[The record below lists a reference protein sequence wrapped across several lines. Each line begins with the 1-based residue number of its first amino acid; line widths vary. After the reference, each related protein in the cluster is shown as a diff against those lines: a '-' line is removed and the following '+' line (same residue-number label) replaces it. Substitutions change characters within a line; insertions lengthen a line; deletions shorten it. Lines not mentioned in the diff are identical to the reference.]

1 MTLITGFLGAGKST
15 LVAHVLSAAHG
26 RRVAVVVNEFGAGLG
41 LDKLLVQDGAAD
53 RCVRGCVCVCV
64 WMRCSLLP
72 CVTAALRARV
82 RSAALVEEFVELPN
96 GCLCCTVKDRHVRLC
111 RCCCCLPRTRGGS

>member
-1 MTLITGFLGAGKST
+1 MTLRLRLTAASARVHRGQVTLITGFLGAGKST

-53 RCVRGCVCVCV
+53 RCVRGHVCQ
-64 WMRCSLLP
+64 
-72 CVTAALRARV
+72 
-82 RSAALVEEFVELPN
+82 FVAF
-96 GCLCCTVKDRHVRLC
+96 HV
-111 RCCCCLPRTRGGS
+111 